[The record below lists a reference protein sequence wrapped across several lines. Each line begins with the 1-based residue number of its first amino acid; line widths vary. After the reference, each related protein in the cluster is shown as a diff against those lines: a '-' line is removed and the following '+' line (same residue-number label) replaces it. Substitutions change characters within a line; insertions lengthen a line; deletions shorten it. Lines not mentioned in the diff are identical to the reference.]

1 LDPIIDKDK
10 KYSSIHTRCVNQS
23 VPSILSRTGGI
34 SYKNVWTSFV
44 DVYHRLSEDLR
55 VVLQ

>member
-10 KYSSIHTRCVNQS
+10 KDSSIHTRCVNQS

-44 DVYHRLSEDLR
+44 DVYHRLS
-55 VVLQ
+55 